1 VESAKLTAS
10 YQCVLHFFHTIC
22 LKYCAY
28 HEKVRPEVIRSA
40 APVTQNH
47 LSKAEDLILQN
58 ATSRRKSAPRPPN
71 ISGKDISCTAPAT
84 RSACLQ
90 TPCKRLMPHCF
101 WTATKPSRFG
111 SFCSVLLTFDKVQN
125 PLRLPQKTTIQRP
138 KVVRTFGVFPFSL
151 WNMLWATAAST
162 FSTSQRPKVVRDRQY
177 MSVLCLIV
185 FNTFD
190 CETHF
195 TPQQRALFRQ
205 LNFPIDPVRQKRG
218 ESWFYRNR

>member
-1 VESAKLTAS
+1 MLSWRPRTNAF
-10 YQCVLHFFHTIC
+10 CIFFHTIC

-101 WTATKPSRFG
+101 LNCYKTITVLDRFAP
-111 SFCSVLLTFDKVQN
+111 FCSLLTRCRIHCVCHKKRRFNVQKWSEH
-125 PLRLPQKTTIQRP
+125 LVFFHFHCETC
-138 KVVRTFGVFPFSL
+138 FG
-151 WNMLWATAAST
+151 ATAAST

-205 LNFPIDPVRQKRG
+205 LKLP
-218 ESWFYRNR
+218 NRPG